1 MFNKEALEYLVQLG
15 IDKEPIV
22 EIAGEKYSSMP
33 LDRIIAPIP
42 QRIQATTLTALVDYI
57 KSGMAEKGSYGDR
70 LLIHVVSPTEVRLHS
85 ELREDCER
93 ETYMTCQALL
103 PTNIYFNRFLD
114 VESFNIMLQ
123 SSYVENE
130 DRAIL
135 LKVTG
140 TIQDKA
146 VKEVGDDGVSQS
158 VTMKTGVAKVG
169 EVIVPNPVVLAP
181 YRTFPEIEQPESKFI
196 FRMQNGP
203 TAALFEADGGAW
215 RNEAMK
221 RIKDYLFVELI
232 EKAEM
237 DGKVEIIS

>member
-1 MFNKEALEYLVQLG
+1 MFDKEALDYLVQLG
-15 IDKEPIV
+15 IEKNPIVKVDGRSYSQKSLTRIKEP
-22 EIAGEKYSSMP
+22 MP
-33 LDRIIAPIP
+33 E
-42 QRIQATTLTALVDYI
+42 QIQATTLTALVDYI
-57 KSGMAEKGSYGDR
+57 KSGMAENENYGEH

-93 ETYMTCQALL
+93 KTYMTCQALL
-103 PTNIYFNRFLD
+103 PTNIYFNRFLG
-114 VESFNIMLQ
+114 VEDFNIMLQ
-123 SSYVENE
+123 SSYVDNE

-140 TIQDKA
+140 LIQDKEVA
-146 VKEVGDDGVSQS
+146 EVGDDGISQQ

-169 EVIVPNPVVLAP
+169 NVKVPNPVVLAP

-196 FRMQNGP
+196 FRMQSGP
-203 TAALFEADGGAW
+203 AAALFEADGGAW

-237 DGKVEIIS
+237 DDKIEIIS